1 MPEEI
6 KERLSKT
13 EYDKVG
19 EMLLELIAE
28 CPYIPADLKG
38 KTGGIQY
45 QSMGTDK
52 CIGMLTLPGAKYVK
66 KYVSGSFVAQVS
78 FQIAYKSSPTNNKGR
93 IDAQAVVDNIM
104 DWLEDIEKLPS
115 LSGGRKITKITAS
128 SSFATVDEVSGDKQT
143 VFVANAEMRYEKKG
157 A

>member
-38 KTGGIQY
+38 KTGGIQTGDLLY
-45 QSMGTDK
+45 WAWFEFSISQW
-52 CIGMLTLPGAKYVK
+52 
-66 KYVSGSFVAQVS
+66 
-78 FQIAYKSSPTNNKGR
+78 GR
-93 IDAQAVVDNIM
+93 I
-104 DWLEDIEKLPS
+104 S
-115 LSGGRKITKITAS
+115 AS
-128 SSFATVDEVSGDKQT
+128 ES
-143 VFVANAEMRYEKKG
+143 
-157 A
+157 

>member
-28 CPYIPADLKG
+28 CPYVPKDLKD
-38 KTGGIQY
+38 KAGGIQY
-45 QSMGTDK
+45 QSMGTEK
-52 CIGMLTLPGAKYVK
+52 CIGILTLPGAKYVK
-66 KYVSGSFVAQVS
+66 KNVLGGFTARVN
-78 FQIAYKSSPTNNKGR
+78 FQIAYKGSPTSNKQR

-104 DWLEDIEKLPS
+104 DWLEDIQNLPR
-115 LSGGRKITKITAS
+115 LSGGRVITKITAS
-128 SSFATVDEVSGDKQT
+128 SSFATVDEVSNDKST
-143 VFVANAEMRYEKKG
+143 VFVADATMEYEVE
-157 A
+157 

>member
-28 CPYIPADLKG
+28 CPYIPAGANIKYNSKDVG
-38 KTGGIQY
+38 KCVYVITAGGGIKKWDIAGGFTAELNIQVAY
-45 QSMGTDK
+45 QSFPVGNGQM
-52 CIGMLTLPGAKYVK
+52 I
-66 KYVSGSFVAQVS
+66 
-78 FQIAYKSSPTNNKGR
+78 N
-93 IDAQAVVDNIM
+93 AQAVLDNIAG
-104 DWLEDIEKLPS
+104 WLEDVENLPKLT
-115 LSGGRKITKITAS
+115 GNRKITKFTAGG
-128 SSFATVDEVSGDKQT
+128 SFPDVEEVEGDKATVYVSN
-143 VFVANAEMRYEKKG
+143 VVMEYLKKG

>member
-52 CIGMLTLPGAKYVK
+52 CIGILTLPGAKYVK

-104 DWLEDIEKLPS
+104 EDIEKLPS

>member
-38 KTGGIQY
+38 KAGGIQY

-52 CIGMLTLPGAKYVK
+52 CIGVAPRK
-66 KYVSGSFVAQVS
+66 GS
-78 FQIAYKSSPTNNKGR
+78 
-93 IDAQAVVDNIM
+93 VD
-104 DWLEDIEKLPS
+104 
-115 LSGGRKITKITAS
+115 
-128 SSFATVDEVSGDKQT
+128 
-143 VFVANAEMRYEKKG
+143 
-157 A
+157 